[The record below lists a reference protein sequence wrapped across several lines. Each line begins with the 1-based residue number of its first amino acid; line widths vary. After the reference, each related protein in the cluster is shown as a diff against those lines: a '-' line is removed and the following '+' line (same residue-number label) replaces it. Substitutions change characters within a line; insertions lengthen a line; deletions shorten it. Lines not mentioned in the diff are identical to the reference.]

1 MTVVTGPATDVAT
14 VEMFFDAHR
23 RRDIEAMV
31 ESCSR
36 GAEFRYH
43 PFEMPGGTQRTLS
56 GRGKVW
62 GIGKTIWV
70 GMIDAFPDLTNE
82 VTSIRSDGRGNVA
95 VEAVLSGT
103 QAASWGGRVR
113 LGGAVVLGTS
123 LLRPPC
129 RRGRP
134 DRRCQCLLGRR
145 RSSNPARPPRSRL
158 RRKGTS

>member
-43 PFEMPGGTQRTLS
+43 PFEMPGTQRTLS

-103 QAASWGGRVR
+103 QAASWGPCAPRGQSFSEPHFFVLHVGADGLIDAVSAYWDDAAVR
-113 LGGAVVLGTS
+113 TQLGHLEV
-123 LLRPPC
+123 
-129 RRGRP
+129 
-134 DRRCQCLLGRR
+134 D
-145 RSSNPARPPRSRL
+145 
-158 RRKGTS
+158 